1 VDQVEHY
8 ESAERYLLD
17 AGRAARNSDSM
28 QSSERIV
35 ALVKLAEAHMKMI
48 PFAPMAMPSRPL

>member
-1 VDQVEHY
+1 MDQSEHY
-8 ESAERYLLD
+8 ETAERFLLD

-35 ALVKLAEAHMKMI
+35 ALVKLAEAHMRMI
-48 PFAPMAMPSRPL
+48 PLAPLRMPERPR